1 MRYTIENEQMKV
13 EVESTGAELKSVY
26 GKQTKIEY
34 MWKADPAYYGRT
46 SPNLFPIVGS
56 LRDEQYRYEGK
67 TYKMKQHGFVRDME
81 WDMHKES
88 DTTLICSVQSNES
101 TRENYPFDFTMQLIY
116 AINGNRLKVT
126 WKIQN
131 AGNKTMYFSC
141 GFHPCFSCPVHGE
154 DSKVGYA
161 YDFHVD
167 GNITYRGNDAESGL
181 LIKQDKE
188 LCLENGKAVFT
199 PDFFDYE
206 TYVVENNQTQE
217 MSLVDTEGKAYL
229 NVYFDAPLF
238 GLWSAEC
245 KNAPYVAIEPWF
257 GRCDALGFDGSLEER
272 EWGNALNAQEE
283 FEHAYEIEIVE

>member
-101 TRENYPFDFTMQLIY
+101 
-116 AINGNRLKVT
+116 NG
-126 WKIQN
+126 
-131 AGNKTMYFSC
+131 
-141 GFHPCFSCPVHGE
+141 
-154 DSKVGYA
+154 
-161 YDFHVD
+161 
-167 GNITYRGNDAESGL
+167 
-181 LIKQDKE
+181 
-188 LCLENGKAVFT
+188 
-199 PDFFDYE
+199 
-206 TYVVENNQTQE
+206 
-217 MSLVDTEGKAYL
+217 
-229 NVYFDAPLF
+229 
-238 GLWSAEC
+238 
-245 KNAPYVAIEPWF
+245 
-257 GRCDALGFDGSLEER
+257 
-272 EWGNALNAQEE
+272 
-283 FEHAYEIEIVE
+283 